1 MCLLQNSSVT
11 NMVSWRGGRALID
24 VIKPIECLFLTKSL
38 LKRLCAPLYS
48 LSTTFS
54 LCEGTTFPMED
65 SMTRFLQGGSEMTSL
80 DIKPS
85 VSQWWTFQPPK
96 LWEVTQCSS
105 CKWTKTV
112 IRGIGSGRWMS
123 AVVSAMQQSG
133 KSPCYSEEEKTRG
146 ELCCFEDWCRI
157 GALV

>member
-11 NMVSWRGGRALID
+11 NMVALRGGRALID

-48 LSTTFS
+48 VSTAFS

-85 VSQWWTFQPPK
+85 VS
-96 LWEVTQCSS
+96 
-105 CKWTKTV
+105 
-112 IRGIGSGRWMS
+112 R
-123 AVVSAMQQSG
+123 
-133 KSPCYSEEEKTRG
+133 
-146 ELCCFEDWCRI
+146 
-157 GALV
+157 